1 MGLWGWGGV
10 KGPPVV
16 FWGGIWGAQGPLL
29 VSCEAGGGGWV
40 YGAGGGEETPSGVL
54 GGDLG
59 GTGTL
64 SGVL

>member
-29 VSCEAGGGGWV
+29 VLWGGGT
-40 YGAGGGEETPSGVL
+40 ETPPSVRLWGW
-54 GGDLG
+54 
-59 GTGTL
+59 GTPPINWRYTP
-64 SGVL
+64 SH